1 MPRGPRK
8 GTTSARRVQRKAE
21 KTLLATHGGYGG
33 ASLIEQLETE
43 LLEAMISYL
52 RIKDERAE
60 DQDEEHTLPEWVDV
74 ARKEGLKL
82 GKARGL
88 VGGLVKA
95 VAIMRNAYT
104 ADDPQVIKA
113 IEREFIRYARAELS
127 TATLHT

>member
-8 GTTSARRVQRKAE
+8 GTTSARRVQRKVE
-21 KTLLATHGGYGG
+21 KTLLATHGGYAGT
-33 ASLIEQLETE
+33 SLIEQLETE

-60 DQDEEHTLPEWVDV
+60 GQNEEHTLPEWVDV
-74 ARKEGLKL
+74 ARLKL

-88 VGGLVKA
+88 VGGFVKA